1 MKMIWMFILAV
12 VVALLPYFAHAES
25 PPRSIFSVD
34 ISGTST
40 FLYDPRSANA
50 AAAWVEDYVAGLDAP
65 HDLRMLSLGDAGLA
79 HRSIDITA
87 RVTDM
92 RATSAA
98 RLAPEF
104 GGYFRSL
111 PGLAAAGEIDVQGTS
126 SILAFFS
133 SLEPVCE
140 QGNVTVVLFTDGLE
154 WSSAID
160 GKAFMEGSVGL
171 PTPDRPFLTGCAVI
185 MHGVGQLKS
194 TFSSDGLEAR
204 LVPEWRA
211 FLEAAGAA
219 PVTITGSGFA
229 F

>member
-1 MKMIWMFILAV
+1 MKLNTTAL
-12 VVALLPYFAHAES
+12 VVAASIIAVAADAET
-25 PPRSIFSVD
+25 PPRSIFGVD

-40 FLYDPRSANA
+40 FLHDPRSAEA
-50 AAAWVEDYVAGLDAP
+50 AGAWVESYVAALAAP

-79 HRSIDITA
+79 HRLIDITA
-87 RVTDM
+87 RVTDK
-92 RATSAA
+92 RASSAA

-111 PGLAAAGEIDVQGTS
+111 PGLVASGQIDVQGTS

-133 SLEPVCE
+133 SLESVCQ

-154 WSSAID
+154 WSFAID
-160 GKAFMEGSVGL
+160 GKAFLEGTVGL
-171 PTPDRPFLTGCAVI
+171 APPERPFLTGCAVI

>member
-1 MKMIWMFILAV
+1 MKMIWMFMLAV
-12 VVALLPYFAHAES
+12 VVALLPYFVHAES
-25 PPRSIFSVD
+25 PPRSIFGVD

-40 FLYDPRSANA
+40 FLHDPRSANA
-50 AAAWVEDYVAGLDAP
+50 AGAWVENYVAGLSAP
-65 HDLRMLSLGDAGLA
+65 HDLRMVSIGDAGLA
-79 HRSIDITA
+79 QRSIDITA

-104 GGYFRSL
+104 GEYFRSL
-111 PGLAAAGEIDVQGTS
+111 PGLVAGGQIDVQGTS
-126 SILAFFS
+126 SILAFFY
-133 SLEPVCE
+133 SLESVCQ

-154 WSSAID
+154 WSSTID
-160 GKAFMEGSVGL
+160 GKAFLEGTVGL
-171 PTPDRPFLTGCAVI
+171 PTPDRPFLSGCNVI

-194 TFSSDGLEAR
+194 TFISDGLEER

-219 PVTITGSGFA
+219 SVTITGSGFA

>member
-12 VVALLPYFAHAES
+12 VTALLPFVVYAES
-25 PPRSIFSVD
+25 PPRSIFGVD

-40 FLYDPRSANA
+40 FLHDPRSANA
-50 AAAWVEDYVAGLDAP
+50 AGAWVENYVAGLSAP
-65 HDLRMLSLGDAGLA
+65 HDLRMVSIGDAGLA
-79 HRSIDITA
+79 HILIDIAA

-111 PGLAAAGEIDVQGTS
+111 PGLAAAGQLDVQGTS
-126 SILAFFS
+126 SILGFFY
-133 SLEPVCE
+133 SLESICE
-140 QGNVTVVLFTDGLE
+140 KGNVTLVLFTDGLE
-154 WSSAID
+154 WSSMID
-160 GKAFMEGSVGL
+160 GKAFMEGTVGL
-171 PTPDRPFLTGCAVI
+171 PTPDRPFLTGCTVI

>member
-1 MKMIWMFILAV
+1 MKFAATLVAAAVFFTEAANAETPPLSILA
-12 VVALLPYFAHAES
+12 
-25 PPRSIFSVD
+25 VD

-40 FLYDPRSANA
+40 FLHDPRSADA
-50 AAAWVEDYVAGLDAP
+50 AGTWIERYIASLDAP

-79 HRSIDITA
+79 HRQIDVTA
-87 RVTDM
+87 TVTDR

-104 GGYFRSL
+104 GRFFRSL
-111 PGLAAAGEIDVQGTS
+111 PQLAADGKIDVQGTS
-126 SILAFFS
+126 SILAFLH
-133 SLEPVCE
+133 SLEPVC
-140 QGNVTVVLFTDGLE
+140 QWGNVTVVLFTDGLE
-154 WSSAID
+154 WSSTVD
-160 GKAFMEGSVGL
+160 GNEFLAGNVGL
-171 PTPDRPFLTGCAVI
+171 PTPDRTFLTGCSVI
-185 MHGVGQLKS
+185 MHGVGQLKAA
-194 TFSSDGLEAR
+194 FSSDGLEER